1 LEAYG
6 LKESPQQLNKLAP
19 VICPNCTEGN
29 QQQARFCIKCRMILS
44 YDSYLETVEQKE
56 KKNDEVTQLRADF
69 DRLLS
74 DLRKGGKL
82 QPDDKQD

>member
-1 LEAYG
+1 
-6 LKESPQQLNKLAP
+6 
-19 VICPNCTEGN
+19 
-29 QQQARFCIKCRMILS
+29 MILS